1 MPPPPTLDAPNWPAP
16 AGFRAI
22 TARLQKQVQRRTGCA
37 EDARDLVQDAWLRL
51 LEQGEAA
58 RQLREPAAWL
68 SAVAH
73 HLTLDHLRQRQA
85 AARAAARCGLPR
97 QGSHSNGNGDG
108 DGHNDGGHAP
118 AIAPWQAQ
126 PDAAESLMYR
136 QALDAVQAALHALP
150 ERARQ
155 AFLAHRLHGTPQGEL
170 AARHGVSLATI
181 ERDLQQANA
190 RLHTALLHWRGEHPG
205 GHAASQAQH
214 AQHAHEAQSVKTAP
228 ATRRRSLTALLGLA
242 ALSGSGLLGWRV
254 WQSTAARPLL
264 ELALHTPRGQ
274 LARQALPDGSALTL
288 DAASRAHIT
297 YRRAL
302 RHVQLL
308 HGALFAEV
316 AHDPQRPFVVE
327 AALPQPAATTSAS
340 ATADTAATGI
350 AQAAPDAPDA
360 RPRVRITVL
369 GTRFSV
375 DMAPAGI
382 DVRVAQGR
390 VRVEWLD
397 ADGQPRS
404 QRELHPG
411 QGLRLHAASPA
422 PIELPASSA
431 AGLGDDADQH
441 AAPWRH
447 GHLRFHAEPL
457 AHAIARL
464 ARYQR
469 EDAAPIE
476 LDARVASLAISGQ
489 VPVRHAHDWLQSLPA
504 VLPVIVRRQGQ
515 GWLIASRSHP
525 RAQR

>member
-1 MPPPPTLDAPNWPAP
+1 
-16 AGFRAI
+16 
-22 TARLQKQVQRRTGCA
+22 
-37 EDARDLVQDAWLRL
+37 
-51 LEQGEAA
+51 
-58 RQLREPAAWL
+58 
-68 SAVAH
+68 
-73 HLTLDHLRQRQA
+73 
-85 AARAAARCGLPR
+85 GLPR
-97 QGSHSNGNGDG
+97 HGSHSSHGSGDG
-108 DGHNDGGHAP
+108 DGHHDGDDDA

-150 ERARQ
+150 ERARE
-155 AFLAHRLHGTPQGEL
+155 AFLAHRLHGTPQAEL

-181 ERDLQQANA
+181 ERDLQHASA
-190 RLHTALLHWRGEHPG
+190 RLHAALLHWRGEHPG
-205 GHAASQAQH
+205 GHAASQARH
-214 AQHAHEAQSVKTAP
+214 AQATQAAQSVKTAP

-242 ALSGSGLLGWRV
+242 ALGGSGLLGWRV
-254 WQSTAARPLL
+254 WQYAAARPLL

-327 AALPQPAATTSAS
+327 AALPQPAAATFAANAADT
-340 ATADTAATGI
+340 TADTAATGI

-390 VRVEWLD
+390 VRVEWLS

-411 QGLRLHAASPA
+411 QGLRLSAASPA

-431 AGLGDDADQH
+431 ASPGDDADQH

-469 EDAAPIE
+469 EDAAPIG
-476 LDARVASLAISGQ
+476 LDARVAALAISGQ

-504 VLPVIVRRQGQ
+504 VLPVTVRRQGQ
-515 GWLIASRSHP
+515 GWHIGP
-525 RAQR
+525 RANPRTRR

>member
-1 MPPPPTLDAPNWPAP
+1 MPSARRSPSSTPLSIDWPAP

-68 SAVAH
+68 SAVAQ
-73 HLTLDHLRQRQA
+73 HLALDHLRQQQ
-85 AARAAARCGLPR
+85 AAARCGLRAPASGHAGHGGGLPR
-97 QGSHSNGNGDG
+97 HGSHGHGHDEGD
-108 DGHNDGGHAP
+108 AP
-118 AIAPWQAQ
+118 IAPWQAQ

-155 AFLAHRLHGTPQGEL
+155 AFLAHRLHGTPQSEL

-181 ERDLQQANA
+181 ERDVQQASA
-190 RLHTALLHWRGEHPG
+190 RLHAALLHWRGEHPQ
-205 GHAASQAQH
+205 ANANASN
-214 AQHAHEAQSVKTAP
+214 ERPAP
-228 ATRRRSLTALLGLA
+228 PRRRSLTALLGLA

-254 WQSTAARPLL
+254 WQHSAARPLL
-264 ELALHTPRGQ
+264 ALALHTPRGQ

-316 AHDPQRPFVVE
+316 AHDPRRPFVVE
-327 AALPQPAATTSAS
+327 AALPQPAATTTADSP
-340 ATADTAATGI
+340 ADTATST
-350 AQAAPDAPDA
+350 AQAAPDAPDAPDA

-375 DMAPAGI
+375 DIAPAGI

-404 QRELHPG
+404 QRDLHPG
-411 QGLRLHAASPA
+411 QGLHLSAASPA

-431 AGLGDDADQH
+431 ASPGDDADQH

-469 EDAAPIE
+469 EDAAPIK
-476 LDARVASLAISGQ
+476 LDPRVASLAISGQ
-489 VPVRHAHDWLQSLPA
+489 VPLRHAHDWLQSLPA
-504 VLPVIVRRQGQ
+504 VLPVTVRRQGQ
-515 GWLIASRSHP
+515 GWHIAP
-525 RAQR
+525 RARR

>member
-1 MPPPPTLDAPNWPAP
+1 MPSARRSPSSTPLSIDWPAP

-51 LEQGEAA
+51 LEQGDAA
-58 RQLREPAAWL
+58 RRLREPAAWL

-85 AARAAARCGLPR
+85 AARCGLPR
-97 QGSHSNGNGDG
+97 QGSHSSHGSGDG
-108 DGHNDGGHAP
+108 DGHHDGDDDAP
-118 AIAPWQAQ
+118 IAPWQAQ

-155 AFLAHRLHGTPQGEL
+155 AFLAHRLHGTPQSEL

-181 ERDLQQANA
+181 ERDVQQASA
-190 RLHTALLHWRGEHPG
+190 RLHAALLHWRGEHPQ
-205 GHAASQAQH
+205 ANANASAN
-214 AQHAHEAQSVKTAP
+214 ASNERPAP
-228 ATRRRSLTALLGLA
+228 PRRRSLTALLGLA
-242 ALSGSGLLGWRV
+242 ALSGSGLLGWRA
-254 WQSTAARPLL
+254 WQHSAARPLL
-264 ELALHTPRGQ
+264 ALALHTPRGQ

-327 AALPQPAATTSAS
+327 AALPQPAAATTADSPAD
-340 ATADTAATGI
+340 ATATST

-375 DMAPAGI
+375 DIAPAGI

-397 ADGQPRS
+397 AGGQPRS

-411 QGLRLHAASPA
+411 QGLRLSAASPA

-431 AGLGDDADQH
+431 ASPGDDADQH

-469 EDAAPIE
+469 EDAAPIK
-476 LDARVASLAISGQ
+476 LDPRVASLAISGQ
-489 VPVRHAHDWLQSLPA
+489 APLRHAHDWLQSLPA
-504 VLPVIVRRQGQ
+504 VLPVTVRRQGQ
-515 GWLIASRSHP
+515 GWHIAP
-525 RAQR
+525 RANPRTRR